1 LAATN
6 SDIDTTDSQHEASA
20 AAVNEEAGRPK
31 RKKRKPTRQ
40 MSEDESAED
49 SEGSDSDLEDGDDD
63 VQPAVPAGLCA
74 EKSMCILS
82 KCFICN
88 LKCIFVSFRCHM
100 LCTPKICYGT

>member
-20 AAVNEEAGRPK
+20 AVNEEGRPK

-40 MSEDESAED
+40 MSADESAED
-49 SEGSDSDLEDGDDD
+49 SESSDSDLEDGDDD